1 MAVGD
6 DFKDKFKDMLNQ
18 QKQINAGAE
27 KLEKSLA
34 KQLEMQQDILS
45 VKKDILNTQGAIA
58 KLKEEEGEQLKKEKE
73 LQKQI
78 EEEKKKGVRTDKV
91 LLESLKKQLIATQKL
106 KIEKG
111 EKIAIGEAELEQQEK
126 GLANMQAMVK
136 ESNKLKSIA
145 NSTKNFVKAWGWDN
159 LKTYGVFDMD
169 KEIRNAARS
178 MGVGGSNFSD
188 FAKNMRDAG
197 GSTQAIGVSVEKLAQ
212 MQRGYSEEIGRSV
225 ALTEKGFVAMAE
237 LAEGTGLGEQFAIG
251 MAGAMDMFG
260 ANIGTSRDLIEET
273 MNIADSMGVNSAKAA
288 ESMQKNLK
296 FAQKYNFK
304 NGVKGLSKMTSE
316 ALKLKLD
323 LDSIAGLAENVFR
336 PEGAIE
342 LSAKLSTMGG
352 AFAQMANPMQLMFK
366 ARNDFA
372 GFAKDIGRAT
382 AEFVEYNKENGTFDI
397 KGGLAADRMREIAK
411 MTGIGVEKL
420 QEMAVQQQKIKMI
433 GSVSPVNI
441 PEEDMAIIESMA
453 NIAKDGEI
461 TINTGKGVKDL
472 KDLTEKDLINI
483 KARRK
488 TLDERAK
495 QSRTA
500 AEIFDDLIQ
509 SFQALLLPLA
519 EGLQKGL
526 SPLQEMMKDF
536 NKDNGFYD
544 SIRTF
549 SEGISSFVGD
559 KLSGFIKVVGGF
571 VSAAGPGGTLAAIMG
586 LKAATWVLR
595 GMSLGRGFNMV
606 ANAGGGGPG
615 GGGSGGGMF
624 SNTRAKLLKAGT
636 GRGGITG
643 RALRSAGGR
652 FGIGSMGGM
661 AAGLGL
667 GLGGMAL
674 DYGRSQMDDQY
685 STGGKMLGVGS
696 SALKGA
702 ALGMLLGPV
711 GAAIGGGL
719 GALYGAYQ
727 EYGSEEARERSKRR
741 AGTSYTPGQSMQVNN
756 MKDGIIKFHPNDKFM
771 QMNDGAILASTQEGQ
786 LHKAAKELSGSG
798 DIHHKFDDIKIT
810 IDINAKG
817 IDNKI
822 AKQIVDNKSFIRSLN
837 TKIKEEAAMILS
849 GGILNPTPKY
859 N

>member
-1 MAVGD
+1 MAGD
-6 DFKDKFKDMLNQ
+6 DFKKNFDDMLNK
-18 QKQINAGAE
+18 QKQINAGAK
-27 KLEKSLA
+27 KLEESLA

-45 VKKDILNTQGAIA
+45 IKRDIHNTQGAIN
-58 KLKEEEGEQLKKEKE
+58 KLKEELEEQLKKEKE

-78 EEEKKKGVRTDKV
+78 DEEKKKGTRTDKKV
-91 LLESLKKQLIATQKL
+91 LENLKKELIATQKL

-111 EKIAIGEAELEQQEK
+111 EKIKLGEYELEQQKE

-145 NSTKNFVKAWGWDN
+145 NSTKNFAKAWGWDK
-159 LKTYGVFDMD
+159 LKTYGVFEMD

-197 GSTQAIGVSVEKLAQ
+197 GSTQAIGVSVGKLAQ

-237 LAEGTGLGEQFAIG
+237 LAEGTGLSEQFAIG
-251 MAGAMDMFG
+251 MASAMDDFG

-273 MNIADSMGVNSAKAA
+273 MNTADSMGVNSAKAA

-323 LDSIAGLAENVFR
+323 LDGIAGLADKVFR

-372 GFAKDIGRAT
+372 GFAKDIGKAT
-382 AEFVEYNKENGTFDI
+382 AEFVEYNKETGTFDI
-397 KGGLAADRMREIAK
+397 KGGLANDRMREIAN
-411 MTGIGVEKL
+411 MTGLGVEELRK
-420 QEMAVQQQKIKMI
+420 MAVQQQKIKMI
-433 GSVSPVNI
+433 GSVSPIDI
-441 PEEDMAIIESMA
+441 PKKDMDFVESMA
-453 NIAKDGEI
+453 QIGKDGEI
-461 TINTGKGVKDL
+461 TINTGKGIKDL
-472 KDLTEKDLINI
+472 KDLTKEDLGII
-483 KARRK
+483 KARKK

-500 AEIFDDLIQ
+500 VEILDDLLQ

-549 SEGISSFVGD
+549 SEGVSLFVGD

-571 VSAAGPGGTLAAIMG
+571 VKQAGPGGTLAAIMG

-606 ANAGGGGPG
+606 ANAGGVGGSSVG
-615 GGGSGGGMF
+615 TAGGVMSKADRKFARSQIFSKGGGSFRDRLGY
-624 SNTRAKLLKAGT
+624 AKMGLSGPKMST
-636 GRGGITG
+636 GAR
-643 RALRSAGGR
+643 
-652 FGIGSMGGM
+652 MG
-661 AAGLGL
+661 AGLGL

-685 STGGKMLGVGS
+685 STGGKMMGIGS

-702 ALGMLLGPV
+702 ALGMLLGPI
-711 GAAIGGGL
+711 GAAVGGGL

-727 EYGSEEARERSKRR
+727 EYGSEEARERDRRR
-741 AGTSYTPGQSMQVNN
+741 AGTKRFGTPVN
-756 MKDGIIKFHPNDKFM
+756 DGIIKFHPNDKFM

-786 LHKAAKELSGSG
+786 LHKAAKELSGGG
-798 DIHHKFDDIKIT
+798 DVNHKFDDIKIN
-810 IDINAKG
+810 ININATG
-817 IDNKI
+817 IDNDI
-822 AKQIVDNKSFIRSLN
+822 AKKITDNKSFIRSLN
-837 TKIKEEAAMILS
+837 TKIKEEAAMVLS
-849 GGILNPTPKY
+849 GGILSPTPK
-859 N
+859 

>member
-1 MAVGD
+1 MAGD
-6 DFKDKFKDMLNQ
+6 DFKKNFDDMLNK
-18 QKQINAGAE
+18 QKQINAGAK
-27 KLEKSLA
+27 KLEESLA

-45 VKKDILNTQGAIA
+45 IKRDIHNTQGAIN
-58 KLKEEEGEQLKKEKE
+58 KLKEELEEQLKKEKE

-78 EEEKKKGVRTDKV
+78 DEEKKKGTRTDKKV
-91 LLESLKKQLIATQKL
+91 LENLKKELIATQKL

-111 EKIAIGEAELEQQEK
+111 EKIKLGEYELEQQKE

-145 NSTKNFVKAWGWDN
+145 NSTKNFAKAWGWDK

-197 GSTQAIGVSVEKLAQ
+197 GSTQAIGISVGKLAQ

-237 LAEGTGLGEQFAIG
+237 LAEGTGLSEQFAIG
-251 MAGAMDMFG
+251 MASAMDNFG

-323 LDSIAGLAENVFR
+323 LDGIAGLADKVFR

-372 GFAKDIGRAT
+372 GFAKDIGKAT
-382 AEFVEYNKENGTFDI
+382 AEFVEYNKETGTFDI
-397 KGGLAADRMREIAK
+397 KGGLASDRMREIAN
-411 MTGIGVEKL
+411 MTGLGVEKL

-433 GSVSPVNI
+433 GSVSPINI
-441 PEEDMAIIESMA
+441 PKEDMDIIESMA
-453 NIAKDGEI
+453 NIGKDGEV
-461 TINTGKGVKDL
+461 TINTGKGIKDL
-472 KDLTEKDLINI
+472 KDLTKEDLGII
-483 KARRK
+483 KARKK

-500 AEIFDDLIQ
+500 VEIFDDLLQ

-549 SEGISSFVGD
+549 SEGVSSFVGD

-571 VSAAGPGGTLAAIMG
+571 VKQVGPGGTLAAIMG

-606 ANAGGGGPG
+606 ANAGGGGSG
-615 GGGSGGGMF
+615 GIMNSLTGGRGTKGRRGLIKALGNNRLSKGLTSMGRGGGM
-624 SNTRAKLLKAGT
+624 
-636 GRGGITG
+636 
-643 RALRSAGGR
+643 
-652 FGIGSMGGM
+652 SMGARMGG
-661 AAGLGL
+661 GLGL

-685 STGGKMLGVGS
+685 STGGKMMGIGS

-702 ALGMLLGPV
+702 ALGMLLGPI
-711 GAAIGGGL
+711 GAAVGGGL

-727 EYGSEEARERSKRR
+727 EYGSDEARERDRR
-741 AGTSYTPGQSMQVNN
+741 RSGIQKFETPVN
-756 MKDGIIKFHPNDKFM
+756 DGIIKFHPNDKFM

-786 LHKAAKELSGSG
+786 LHKAAKELSGGG
-798 DIHHKFDDIKIT
+798 DVNHKFDDIKIN
-810 IDINAKG
+810 ININATG
-817 IDNKI
+817 IDNDIANKI
-822 AKQIVDNKSFIRSLN
+822 IDNKSFIRSLN
-837 TKIKEEAAMILS
+837 TKIKEEAAMVLS
-849 GGILNPTPKY
+849 GGILSPTPT
-859 N
+859 